1 MFSSHTFI
9 SLTLGLLLFFS
20 HLIALLIPGYS
31 KRFLQHFPRS
41 SRLGG
46 LLFYVSGIWACI
58 LVVTID
64 LGEFSPMRYFILLGI
79 LVCIV
84 LFRWLVP
91 NFLAVR
97 SLGFLALLAA
107 HPILEINFLRSGL
120 NTILLSLLAYIWII
134 SGLFFVGMPYLLRN
148 TINLITSQKN
158 QLLWNILCWLGILY
172 GSVLMVGG
180 ILSFNPHISY

>member
-20 HLIALLIPGYS
+20 HLIALLIPTRS
-31 KRFLQHFPRS
+31 KEFLQHFPRS

-46 LLFYVSGIWACI
+46 ILFYLSGIWVFI
-58 LVVTID
+58 LVATID

-79 LVCIV
+79 LVCTV

-91 NFLAVR
+91 SFLAVR

-107 HPILEINFLRSGL
+107 HPILEITFLQSGL
-120 NTILLSLLAYIWII
+120 NSILISLVAYIWII

-148 TINLITSQKN
+148 VITLITSQKN

-172 GSVLMVGG
+172 GSALMVGG
-180 ILSFNPHISY
+180 ILGFNMN